1 MLMGEHAVLHGSL
14 SLIMA
19 VNRRIHVEISTL
31 PQREINITSE
41 LACHSSSLD
50 AFTQHPRLN
59 YVCQLISHYLPQIQH
74 GFSLTINSEF
84 DHRLGLGSS
93 AAVCSATAAALYAWL
108 HGQPAP
114 HALLLEQV
122 RQVTGT
128 SGADAAA
135 CIAGGLV
142 AYRQQPAYW
151 QKLSRQLDI
160 TVLYSGSKQTTE
172 NVVHSVEQQHD
183 QQPIQYANYYRQINQ
198 LTEQAY
204 LHLSQSKGLAACAEL
219 CCKHQMIMQNMQ
231 LDSPRLK
238 QLRSIMQQY
247 PSIKACKISGAGR
260 GDCIFGIGKLSM
272 AERLNCQLQIQA
284 YPGAQLLDLHAEP
297 QGVQYH
303 AI

>member
-41 LACHSSSLD
+41 LACHNSRLD
-50 AFTQHPRLN
+50 AFVAHPRLN
-59 YVCQLISHYLPQIQH
+59 YVCQHISHYLPQIQH

-114 HALLLEQV
+114 HNLLLTQV

-135 CIAGGLV
+135 SIKGGLV
-142 AYRQQPAYW
+142 AYRHTPFYW
-151 QKLSRQLDI
+151 AKLPKQLDI
-160 TVLYSGSKQTTE
+160 TAIYSGSKQTTE
-172 NVVHSVEQQHD
+172 CVVHSVNQQRKA
-183 QQPIQYANYYRQINQ
+183 QPAQYANYYRDINH
-198 LTEQAY
+198 LTQQAY
-204 LHLSQSKGLAACAEL
+204 LQLNQGGSQEACAEL
-219 CCKHQMIMQNMQ
+219 VKDHQRIMENMQ
-231 LDSPRLK
+231 LDTPRLQ
-238 QLRSIMQQY
+238 QLRTILQQY
-247 PSIKACKISGAGR
+247 ASIHACKISGAGR
-260 GDCIFGIGKLSM
+260 GDCVFAIGKLS
-272 AERLNCQLQIQA
+272 ATERLDCQKKIRNLS
-284 YPGAQLLDLHAEP
+284 GAELLDLQPES